1 MEFEMEKRKRFNYD
15 IYGHIIGWSARHDWH
30 NRAKKQRDHKKG
42 TKEEG
47 KPMSKSHRN

>member
-15 IYGHIIGWSARHDWH
+15 IYGHIIGWSARA
-30 NRAKKQRDHKKG
+30 NRAKKKRDHKKG
-42 TKEEG
+42 TKEER